1 MARPGDPV
9 TIRQVALHAG
19 VSRQTVSN
27 VLNAPNRVDPTTL
40 QRVRAAIDHLGY
52 RPNRNAR
59 NLAARRAGLIGYCVP
74 VVDTPSS
81 FLDRF
86 LHLLTAEV
94 ELSGRHIL
102 LFTGSTTRST
112 TRQPTTRQPTNRQ
125 PTNRQPT
132 NHQPTNHQ
140 PTNHQPTDLAAYADL
155 VAQRAVD
162 GFVLADT
169 VDQDPR
175 HQWLADHNVPFVS
188 FGRTGDSAQPG
199 PWVDLDGAAV
209 CHRLVD
215 RLHDLGRSRIAFVGA
230 RAVTAQNLERL
241 RGWKAGCTALHL
253 PSDRLVLAE
262 ADTVEAG
269 GAAVRDLLDS
279 EVIPDAVIAVS
290 DPLAVGVH
298 REVRRRGLRP
308 GTDVAVTGFDDSPL
322 ASVVDGGL
330 TSVRQPVE
338 RFARTVANLLDHPKS
353 NTSNTSTTSDQGVLL
368 PGEIIS
374 RGSAPIRLTE
384 QDLNE
389 WESR

>member
-27 VLNAPNRVDPTTL
+27 VLNAPHRVDPVTR
-40 QRVRAAIDHLGY
+40 QRVRASIEVLGY

-74 VVDTPSS
+74 ITTTPSS
-81 FLDRF
+81 FMDRF
-86 LHLLTAEV
+86 LHLLAAEV
-94 ELSGRHIL
+94 EGSGRHVL
-102 LFTGSTTRST
+102 LFTGTA
-112 TRQPTTRQPTNRQ
+112 
-125 PTNRQPT
+125 
-132 NHQPTNHQ
+132 
-140 PTNHQPTDLAAYADL
+140 DVDVYADL

-175 HQWLADHNVPFVS
+175 HRWLADHNVPFVS
-188 FGRTGDSAQPG
+188 FGRTGNGDQPG

-215 RLHDLGRSRIAFVGA
+215 RLHDLGRSRIAFVGG
-230 RAVTAQNLERL
+230 RGVTVQNVERL
-241 RGWKAGCTALHL
+241 RGWKAGCTALDL
-253 PSDRLVLAE
+253 PADRLALAE

-269 GAAVRDLLDS
+269 GAAMRDLLDS

-338 RFARTVANLLDHPKS
+338 RFARTVVDLLECAD
-353 NTSNTSTTSDQGVLL
+353 STTTSANSDRGVLL

-374 RGSAPIRLTE
+374 RGSAPVRLTE

>member
-1 MARPGDPV
+1 MARPGGPV

-27 VLNAPNRVDPTTL
+27 VLNAPDRVDPATRR
-40 QRVRAAIDHLGY
+40 RVRASVEALGY

-74 VVDTPSS
+74 VTNTPSS
-81 FLDRF
+81 FMDRF

-94 ELSGRHIL
+94 EGSGRHVL
-102 LFTGSTTRST
+102 LFTSA
-112 TRQPTTRQPTNRQ
+112 TN
-125 PTNRQPT
+125 TAGAV
-132 NHQPTNHQ
+132 
-140 PTNHQPTDLAAYADL
+140 DAYADL

-162 GFVLADT
+162 GFVLANT

-175 HQWLADHNVPFVS
+175 HQWLADHDVPFVS
-188 FGRTGDSAQPG
+188 FGRTGNDDQPG

-215 RLHDLGRSRIAFVGA
+215 RLHDLGRSRIAFVGG
-230 RAVTAQNLERL
+230 RGTTAQNLERL
-241 RGWKAGCTALHL
+241 RGWKAGCTAFDL
-253 PSDRLVLAE
+253 PADRLVFAE

-269 GAAVRDLLDS
+269 GVAMRDLLDS

-298 REVRRRGLRP
+298 REVRRQGLRP

-338 RFARTVANLLDHPKS
+338 RFARTVVDLLE
-353 NTSNTSTTSDQGVLL
+353 STTGANGDRGVLL

>member
-1 MARPGDPV
+1 MARPGGPV

-27 VLNAPNRVDPTTL
+27 VLNAPDRVDPVTRR
-40 QRVRAAIDHLGY
+40 RVRASIEALGY

-59 NLAARRAGLIGYCVP
+59 NLAA
-74 VVDTPSS
+74 
-81 FLDRF
+81 
-86 LHLLTAEV
+86 
-94 ELSGRHIL
+94 
-102 LFTGSTTRST
+102 
-112 TRQPTTRQPTNRQ
+112 
-125 PTNRQPT
+125 
-132 NHQPTNHQ
+132 
-140 PTNHQPTDLAAYADL
+140 DL
-155 VAQRAVD
+155 VAPRAVD
-162 GFVLADT
+162 GFVLANT
-169 VDQDPR
+169 VDRDPR
-175 HQWLADHNVPFVS
+175 HRWLADHDVPFVS
-188 FGRTGDSAQPG
+188 FGRTRNDDQPG

-215 RLHDLGRSRIAFVGA
+215 RLHDLGRSRIAFVGG
-230 RAVTAQNLERL
+230 RGTTAQNLERL
-241 RGWKAGCTALHL
+241 RGWKAGCTAFDL
-253 PSDRLVLAE
+253 PADRLVFAE

-269 GAAVRDLLDS
+269 GAAMRDLLDS

-298 REVRRRGLRP
+298 REVRRQGLRP

-338 RFARTVANLLDHPKS
+338 RFARTVVDLLE
-353 NTSNTSTTSDQGVLL
+353 STTGANGDRGVLL
-368 PGEIIS
+368 PGEVIS

>member
-1 MARPGDPV
+1 M
-9 TIRQVALHAG
+9 HAG

-27 VLNAPNRVDPTTL
+27 VLNAPDRVDPGTR
-40 QRVRAAIDHLGY
+40 QRVRTAIEELGY

-74 VVDTPSS
+74 VADPPNS
-81 FLDRF
+81 FMDRF
-86 LHLLTAEV
+86 LRLLTAEV
-94 ELSGRHIL
+94 ERSGRHVL
-102 LFTGSTTRST
+102 LFSGTG
-112 TRQPTTRQPTNRQ
+112 P
-125 PTNRQPT
+125 
-132 NHQPTNHQ
+132 
-140 PTNHQPTDLAAYADL
+140 DVYADL

-169 VDQDPR
+169 VDQDHR
-175 HQWLADHNVPFVS
+175 HRWLADRQVPFVS
-188 FGRTGDSAQPG
+188 FGRTRHGDQPG

-215 RLHDLGRSRIAFVGA
+215 RLHDLGRSRIAFVG
-230 RAVTAQNLERL
+230 RHGGTAQDRDRL
-241 RGWKAGCTALHL
+241 SGWRAGCTALDL
-253 PSDRLVLAE
+253 PSDRLALAD

-269 GAAVRDLLDS
+269 GAAMRNLLDS
-279 EVIPDAVIAVS
+279 EVPPDAVIAVS

-298 REVRRRGLRP
+298 REVRRQGLRP
-308 GTDVAVTGFDDSPL
+308 GADVAVTGFDDSPL

-338 RFARTVANLLDHPKS
+338 RFARTVVDLLDS
-353 NTSNTSTTSDQGVLL
+353 ANGDRGVLL

-384 QDLNE
+384 HDVNE

>member
-1 MARPGDPV
+1 MARPGGPV

-27 VLNAPNRVDPTTL
+27 VLNAPHRVDPATR
-40 QRVRAAIDHLGY
+40 QRVRASVEALGY

-74 VVDTPSS
+74 ITSTPSA

-94 ELSGRHIL
+94 EGSGRHVL
-102 LFTGSTTRST
+102 LFTGTGAV
-112 TRQPTTRQPTNRQ
+112 
-125 PTNRQPT
+125 
-132 NHQPTNHQ
+132 
-140 PTNHQPTDLAAYADL
+140 DAYADL

-162 GFVLADT
+162 GFVLANT

-175 HQWLADHNVPFVS
+175 HRWLADHDVPFVS
-188 FGRTGDSAQPG
+188 FGRTGNDDQPG

-209 CHRLVD
+209 CYRLVD
-215 RLHDLGRSRIAFVGA
+215 RLHDLGRSRIAFVGWRGA
-230 RAVTAQNLERL
+230 TAQNVERL
-241 RGWKAGCTALHL
+241 RGWKAGCRALDL
-253 PSDRLVLAE
+253 PADRIVFAE

-269 GAAVRDLLDS
+269 GAAMRDLLDS
-279 EVIPDAVIAVS
+279 EVLPDAVIAVS

-338 RFARTVANLLDHPKS
+338 RFARTAVDLLD
-353 NTSNTSTTSDQGVLL
+353 STASATSDRGVLL

>member
-102 LFTGSTTRST
+102 LFTGST
-112 TRQPTTRQPTNRQ
+112 NH
-125 PTNRQPT
+125 QPT

-338 RFARTVANLLDHPKS
+338 RFARTVANLLDHAQGDSTSTHS
-353 NTSNTSTTSDQGVLL
+353 NTSTSTTSDQGVLL